1 MMPSN
6 DQQEDVVALD
16 RLAKPKPKRVFTL
29 QQTHPFGPIVREYP
43 KHLQKSFKEIMRAVW
58 ASKEYASTIFTVFL
72 ESMVSA
78 GVPYRTAAIAACQMM
93 YRMFNHEMRHSEV
106 YKKAVKDSQ
115 STGQ

>member
-1 MMPSN
+1 MMPPI
-6 DQQEDVVALD
+6 EKIEA
-16 RLAKPKPKRVFTL
+16 RLEQLPKFKPKPKRVFTL

-43 KHLQKSFKEIMRAVW
+43 KHLQKSFKEITRAVW

-93 YRMFNHEMRHSEV
+93 YRLFQHEMRHSEV
-106 YKKAVKDSQ
+106 YKKAVKDSE